1 MTSSKNEKLSFI
13 VADLILDQQGK
24 FTVEDIL
31 NKVEKKNEKNKIST
45 ENLKEYVVN
54 KLNSMC
60 EYGLIG
66 RTNIYYFSV

>member
-1 MTSSKNEKLSFI
+1 MTSLKNEELSFV
-13 VADLILDQQGK
+13 VADVILEQQGK
-24 FTVEDIL
+24 FTIEDIL
-31 NKVEKKNEKNKIST
+31 NEVRKRIKTSI
-45 ENLKEYVVN
+45 ENLKEYIVN

>member
-1 MTSSKNEKLSFI
+1 M
-13 VADLILDQQGK
+13 ADVILEQQGK
-24 FTVEDIL
+24 FTIEDIL
-31 NKVEKKNEKNKIST
+31 NEVRKRIKTSI
-45 ENLKEYVVN
+45 ENLKEYIVN

>member
-1 MTSSKNEKLSFI
+1 MTSLKNEELSFV
-13 VADLILDQQGK
+13 VADVILEQQGK
-24 FTVEDIL
+24 FTIEDIL
-31 NKVEKKNEKNKIST
+31 NKVRKRIKTSI
-45 ENLKEYVVN
+45 ENLKEYIVN

>member
-54 KLNSMC
+54 KLNSMS

>member
-1 MTSSKNEKLSFI
+1 MTSLKNEELSFV
-13 VADLILDQQGK
+13 VADVVLEQQGK
-24 FTVEDIL
+24 FTIEDIL
-31 NKVEKKNEKNKIST
+31 NKVRKRINTPI
-45 ENLKEYVVN
+45 ENLKEYIVN

>member
-1 MTSSKNEKLSFI
+1 MTSLKNEKLSFV
-13 VADLILDQQGK
+13 VADVILEQQGK

-31 NKVEKKNEKNKIST
+31 NEVRKRIKTSI
-45 ENLKEYVVN
+45 ENLKEYIVN

>member
-31 NKVEKKNEKNKIST
+31 NKAEKKNEKNKIST

-54 KLNSMC
+54 KLNSMS